1 MQDLGK
7 VNNRYVRDLRA
18 LEVRRF
24 FDIVLETH
32 LPHLVKDELL
42 EDVDGS
48 LMQRYWLD
56 GKMIRV
62 YNSNDIRSVYIDSEV
77 ELEPYFRDKS
87 REKTPLAECLLPR
100 PIKKIRKSKKNFK
113 KLFQNT
119 EKCAIIVSEPSNRTA
134 ICGKTIKKEVFDMEI
149 KKQLTTCPK
158 EKPKDES
165 KLGFGH
171 IFTDHMLVMP
181 YDEGQ
186 GWHDPVIMPYGDI
199 TLSPSAMCLHYGQ
212 TVFEGLKAYRRA
224 DGGVQLF
231 RPDENFKRL
240 NRSNERLVIPELPEE
255 LGLQCLM
262 ELISV
267 EKDWVPHTEGASLY
281 IRPFIFAVDP
291 FLGVHPGEHYLF
303 MIILSPS
310 GPYYASG
317 LDPVNIYVENKYV
330 RTVRGGMGYAKTGG
344 NYAASLHSQADAY
357 EQGYSQVLWL
367 DGVEQKYI
375 EEVGAMNIA
384 FVIDGEVVTPSLE
397 TGSILSGIT
406 RKSAL
411 ELCRSKGIPV
421 SERRITIQEIA
432 DAYDAGKLSEV
443 FGTGTAAVISPVGH
457 LKWGDKVMTINNN
470 KIGPVSQMI
479 YDTLTGIQWGKIPDK
494 FGWIVPID

>member
-1 MQDLGK
+1 MTAERTRTAATLP
-7 VNNRYVRDLRA
+7 A
-18 LEVRRF
+18 LEKNN
-24 FDIVLETH
+24 L
-32 LPHLVKDELL
+32 
-42 EDVDGS
+42 
-48 LMQRYWLD
+48 
-56 GKMIRV
+56 
-62 YNSNDIRSVYIDSEV
+62 
-77 ELEPYFRDKS
+77 
-87 REKTPLAECLLPR
+87 
-100 PIKKIRKSKKNFK
+100 KSKKNFK
-113 KLFQNT
+113 KLFQNE
-119 EKCAIIVSEPSNRTA
+119 EKCAIIVSKPSNRTA

-255 LGLQCLM
+255 LGLQCLK

-357 EQGYSQVLWL
+357 DQGYSQVLWL

-421 SERRITIQEIA
+421 SERRITIQEVA

-479 YDTLTGIQWGKIPDK
+479 YDTLTGIQWGKIPDE